1 MLIHLK
7 SKLID
12 LVEYD
17 VPSSRMRLFMANGE
31 VREFCDVPAHV
42 IEDLRQ
48 TSSPGNYYMRL
59 IRNRYRALST
69 NAKS

>member
-12 LVEYD
+12 QVEYD

-31 VREFCDVPAHV
+31 MREFCDVPAYV
-42 IEDLRQ
+42 IEDLRR
-48 TSSPGNYYMRL
+48 TSSPGNYYMKL
-59 IRNRYRALST
+59 IRNRYRTPGAD
-69 NAKS
+69 A